1 MAFVRRR
8 SLGRVKKS
16 GQTRKK
22 SKINIQHHHLLL
34 RMETTKYPKQ
44 EEKPFVENLL
54 RQIIIDLD
62 MEIIGKP
69 HLHYL
74 KTPIENKGFTGTAS
88 IQTSHV
94 SFHFWDQPA
103 KDWLQNKESKS
114 LLQFDIYTCGNL
126 IRPHIRKVIKA
137 LSIYDPTHIDIDL
150 MNRKYK
156 LKMDAHYYW
165 DNSNKI
171 TFDRWLETI

>member
-1 MAFVRRR
+1 MAVIRRR
-8 SLGRVKKS
+8 SLRRAKKRN
-16 GQTRKK
+16 QTCKK
-22 SKINIQHHHLLL
+22 SKTNIQHHHLLL
-34 RMETTKYPKQ
+34 RMETTKYPKK
-44 EEKPFVENLL
+44 EEKTFVENLL
-54 RQIIIDLD
+54 RRIIIDLD

-74 KTPIENKGFTGTAS
+74 DTPIENKGFTGVAS

-94 SFHFWDQPA
+94 SFHYWDQPA

-114 LLQFDIYTCGNL
+114 LLQFDLYTCGNL
-126 IRPHIRKVIKA
+126 TRPHIRKLVKA
-137 LSIYDPTHIDIDL
+137 LSIYDPTHIDIDV

-156 LKMDAHYYW
+156 LKMDGHYHW
-165 DNSNKI
+165 DNGNNM